1 MVAGSAGSIPRPCSG
16 SSAYGANEGSD
27 NKAFRPRFAVG
38 IARGLGMSAD
48 VDAEGSALMGVDIN

>member
-27 NKAFRPRFAVG
+27 SKAFRPSFAVG
-38 IARGLGMSAD
+38 IVCGLDMSAD
-48 VDAEGSALMGVDIN
+48 VDAEGSTLMGIGIN